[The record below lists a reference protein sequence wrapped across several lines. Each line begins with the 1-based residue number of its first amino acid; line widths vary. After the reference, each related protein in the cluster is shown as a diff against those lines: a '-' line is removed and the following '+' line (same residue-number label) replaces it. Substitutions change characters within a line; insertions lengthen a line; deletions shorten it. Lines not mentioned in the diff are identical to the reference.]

1 MTMAIRS
8 GSDQSLPARSEGS
21 QRALIAI
28 AVLFC
33 LSLVFNLNGGFWSTL
48 LNPCYQLVAILG
60 ITVLVRLWARG
71 DIAVNMLDLSI
82 IGLLTCQFITRT
94 LRLSYVPD
102 PESLML
108 LQLILYYLAVRRIRW
123 TAGNVSLYYSL
134 VVAIAA
140 GVCVFASLEFFGVA
154 GSQNASWPLTGNF
167 SNPGPLAGFLS
178 IVFPI
183 SGLMAIQHYRC
194 NRLQCVAFAGAALLF
209 ILVIFWCQSRAA
221 LLSLLLG
228 AVCIVA
234 LRFKAPRKRA
244 FLLLVIPLMVLVI
257 FSSTL
262 DSAGGRLLVWKVSL
276 QAFMKHPVL
285 GSGHDFFRVDY
296 PNYQA
301 SYFASGTAT
310 PAEIWLAGDVGHTF
324 NEGLKLVMENG
335 IAGLALLMVSLLAL
349 MNIFRQMQKDLIWI
363 SSIAL
368 LVAFG
373 VFAQFSYPLYFLCI
387 KLLLLNQVAIIS
399 ANSRTSIFHIR
410 NIALAV
416 LMVVIGGLTLFGSAR
431 TYVGTSYWREAHSLQ
446 YNDPTQARVR
456 FGLAHRY
463 LPYDGQFLYAY
474 ASFFYDT
481 DLPRSIKLMEQSLS
495 TYTSRKT
502 IERLAAAY
510 EQLKRLPSAEAMYLK
525 AHYMMPI
532 RLRPQEDLMEFYFRT
547 GRPERAAYWA
557 RHILATPV
565 KIQRHEARTIKQ
577 RVKKKLAALI
587 RP

>member
-1 MTMAIRS
+1 MVIKS
-8 GSDQSLPARSEGS
+8 GSDPSQPTTRSEGS

-33 LSLVFNLNGGFWSTL
+33 LSLIFNLNGGFWSTL

-60 ITVLVRLWARG
+60 ITVLVRLWARE
-71 DIAVNMLDLSI
+71 DIHVNMLDLSI
-82 IGLLTCQFITRT
+82 IGLLACQFITRT
-94 LRLSYVPD
+94 LRLGYVPD
-102 PESLML
+102 LESLML
-108 LQLILYYLAVRRIRW
+108 LQLILYYLAVRSIRW
-123 TAGNVSLYYSL
+123 TTGNVSLYYSL
-134 VVAIAA
+134 VVATAT
-140 GVCVFASLEFFGVA
+140 GVCIYASLEFFGVA
-154 GSQNASWPLTGNF
+154 ESQNASWPLTGNF

-178 IVFPI
+178 IVFPMAA
-183 SGLMAIQHYRC
+183 LMALQHYRC
-194 NRLQCVAFAGAALLF
+194 NRLQCVVFAGAALLF

-228 AVCIVA
+228 IAVCIAA

-244 FLLLVIPLMVLVI
+244 FLLLIIPMMVLVI

-276 QAFMKHPVL
+276 QAFIKHPVL

-301 SYFASGTAT
+301 AYFASGTAT
-310 PAEIWLAGDVGHTF
+310 PAEIWLAGDVDHAF
-324 NEGLKLVMENG
+324 NEGLKLVVENG

-349 MNIFRQMQKDLIWI
+349 MNILRQMQKDLIWI

-373 VFAQFSYPLYFLCI
+373 LFAQFSYPLYFLCI

-410 NIALAV
+410 NTPLAV
-416 LMVVIGGLTLFGSAR
+416 LMVVIAGLTLFRSAR
-431 TYVGTSYWREAHSLQ
+431 TYVGTRYWREAHSFQ
-446 YNDPTQARVR
+446 YSDPTQAQVR
-456 FGLAHRY
+456 FSLAHRY
-463 LPYDGQFLYAY
+463 LSHDGQFLHAY
-474 ASFFYDT
+474 GSFLYDT
-481 DLPRSIKLMEQSLS
+481 DLPRSIKLMEESLS

-510 EQLKRLPSAEAMYLK
+510 EKLKRLPSAEAMYLK

-557 RHILATPV
+557 RHILVTPV
-565 KIQRHEARTIKQ
+565 KIQRYEARVIKQ